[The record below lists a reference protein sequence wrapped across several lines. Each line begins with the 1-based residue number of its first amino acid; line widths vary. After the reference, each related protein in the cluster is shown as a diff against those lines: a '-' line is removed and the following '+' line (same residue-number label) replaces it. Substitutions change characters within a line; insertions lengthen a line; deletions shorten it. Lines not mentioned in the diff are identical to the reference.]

1 MEVICS
7 CTLKMGNITIHVD
20 NCPLI
25 YATEIVVT
33 PVVYHAAD
41 NDDLAFD
48 EDKGE

>member
-1 MEVICS
+1 MEVICN
-7 CTLKMGNITIHVD
+7 CTLKMGDITIHVD

-25 YATEIVVT
+25 YVPVVT
-33 PVVYHAAD
+33 AVVYHAAD